1 MTKAQWAYV
10 DTSVLV
16 KRYVRE
22 PGSPE
27 ASRLTSK
34 YAVVTSAFASVEL
47 LSALYGKQ
55 RGGSLTERALRR
67 AVARYEAERGKWTI
81 VELTSMILGRAED
94 VIRQAP
100 ARTADALHLASAL
113 FFGEA
118 LGMSV
123 PLLTADVRQRASAEN
138 LRMRVI
144 WIDTLSRR
152 ASSRSRR

>member
-1 MTKAQWAYV
+1 MTEAPWAYV

-34 YAVVTSAFASVEL
+34 HAVVTSAFASLEL
-47 LSALYGKQ
+47 LSTLYAKQ

-67 AVARYEAERGKWTI
+67 ALALYGAERRKWTI

-94 VIRQAP
+94 VIRQTP
-100 ARTADALHLASAL
+100 ARTADAVHLASTL
-113 FFGEA
+113 FFAEA
-118 LGMSV
+118 VGVSV
-123 PLLTADVRQRASAEN
+123 PLVTADARQRTSAEN
-138 LRMRVI
+138 LRMNVI
-144 WIDTLSRR
+144 WV
-152 ASSRSRR
+152 AA